1 MNIADELS
9 IQLYSLREYG
19 DLDRQLDALAE
30 LGFRQVET
38 VGGHLADARA
48 TRAKLDGCGIKA
60 PTGHVGMADLRTRLD
75 WVADQARTV
84 GIEQLFMPAVPL
96 EEREGTPD
104 AWRAIGAELGR
115 MAEQMAGHGLALGY
129 HNHHW
134 ELIAFPDGRTP
145 LELLFEGA
153 NGTPLTFEA
162 DLAWL
167 VRGGVDPLAWLD
179 WYRDRLTAVHVK
191 DIAPVGEN
199 LDEDGWSDIGAG
211 TLDWSSLWV
220 ESLAH
225 GAKWMVLEHDK
236 PKDPVGFAR
245 ASREFLLQMP
255 A

>member
-1 MNIADELS
+1 MNIAEDLS
-9 IQLYSLREYG
+9 IQLYSLRDYG

-30 LGFRQVET
+30 LGFRKVET
-38 VGGHLADARA
+38 VGGHLADARD
-48 TRAKLDGCGIKA
+48 TRAKLDARGIAA

-96 EEREGTPD
+96 EEREMD
-104 AWRAIGAELGR
+104 ADGWRAVGGELGE
-115 MAEQMAGHGLALGY
+115 MAQRLERQGLALGY

-134 ELIAFPDGRTP
+134 ELRAFPDGRTP

-153 NGTPLTFEA
+153 DGSPLRFEA

-191 DIAPVGEN
+191 DIAPAGEN
-199 LDEDGWSDIGAG
+199 VDEDGWSDIGAG
-211 TLDWSSLWV
+211 TLDWPSLWR

-245 ASREFLLQMP
+245 KGREFLLRRS